1 MTRFAQVFVF
11 ALAVGLAGNASGA
24 DDSFVKLLMKKAD
37 KAYDERV
44 NPARAQEALQNLE
57 KVLAVD
63 VANVEARW
71 KLGRVLY
78 WIGCQEKSSS
88 KQAEIFE
95 KGIRYCQE
103 AIKVD
108 SNCVPCLFWLG
119 VSYGKFG
126 EAKGVMQSL
135 GLVPHMQ
142 EALKKVK
149 TLDEKYEWGG
159 ADRVLGRLFFKLP
172 SIKGGDN
179 KKAIEHL
186 RKAVALGP
194 KHLMNHRF
202 LAEVLMAEG
211 KKDEAKEVLK
221 KIIETPASE
230 LLREKQ
236 PEMKEEQE
244 EAKVL
249 WLKEWPKFW

>member
-1 MTRFAQVFVF
+1 MTRFAQVLVF
-11 ALAVGLAGNASGA
+11 GLALMFAGNASAA
-24 DDSFVKLLMKKAD
+24 DESFVKLLLKKAE

-44 NPARAQEALQNLE
+44 NAAKAQEALQNLE

-63 VANVEARW
+63 AGNVEARW
-71 KLGRVLY
+71 KLGRILY
-78 WIGCQEKSSS
+78 WIGCHEKSSS

-103 AIKVD
+103 AIKAD
-108 SNCVPCLFWLG
+108 AKCVPCHFWLG

-149 TLDEKYEWGG
+149 SLDEKYEWGG

-179 KKAIEHL
+179 NKAIEHL

-211 KKDEAKEVLK
+211 KKDEAKELLK
-221 KIIETPASE
+221 KIIETPTAD
-230 LLREKQ
+230 LLREKL
-236 PEMKEEQE
+236 PEMKEEQD
-244 EAKVL
+244 EAKAL